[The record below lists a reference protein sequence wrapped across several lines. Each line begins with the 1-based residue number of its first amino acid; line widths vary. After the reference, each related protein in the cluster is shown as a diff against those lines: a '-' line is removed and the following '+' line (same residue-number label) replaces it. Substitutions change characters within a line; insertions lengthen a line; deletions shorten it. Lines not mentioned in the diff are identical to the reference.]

1 MPIQDLLLGRG
12 GACARA
18 SEGTVRLPCHGAA
31 VRAAA
36 GPGGGGRARGR
47 GHAGAGD
54 VRGGAATAAR
64 GAGVPGQLRRRW
76 GRPDAQHGRVRA
88 RRGQRR
94 EAAPARRGGALR
106 AARGVAHGPLQPHLA
121 HDALPRARRRH
132 PRHAGERQPA
142 TLLHAARLQIIDDGF
157 VSLTLSHCPL
167 QCFIFT
173 EIFTWKIL
181 LQENWECGTGHMFDE
196 MSRKENQRKLGV
208 WHSHQTLIC
217 GSSGTYDPS
226 LMTFSSYTIQ

>member
-1 MPIQDLLLGRG
+1 MVQLRAVADHSRSDLSRSGTLPRPADPPARPLP
-12 GACARA
+12 CYSPPPSPSIRA
-18 SEGTVRLPCHGAA
+18 SPS
-31 VRAAA
+31 
-36 GPGGGGRARGR
+36 P
-47 GHAGAGD
+47 
-54 VRGGAATAAR
+54 
-64 GAGVPGQLRRRW
+64 
-76 GRPDAQHGRVRA
+76 RPSG
-88 RRGQRR
+88 RRGPQSLHPPL
-94 EAAPARRGGALR
+94 AAPQALAGGSAPSRPPLR
-106 AARGVAHGPLQPHLA
+106 PRLAAIRTVSTA
-121 HDALPRARRRH
+121 DPR
-132 PRHAGERQPA
+132 PRP
-142 TLLHAARLQIIDDGF
+142 QIIDDGF

-226 LMTFSSYTIQ
+226 LITFSSYTIQ